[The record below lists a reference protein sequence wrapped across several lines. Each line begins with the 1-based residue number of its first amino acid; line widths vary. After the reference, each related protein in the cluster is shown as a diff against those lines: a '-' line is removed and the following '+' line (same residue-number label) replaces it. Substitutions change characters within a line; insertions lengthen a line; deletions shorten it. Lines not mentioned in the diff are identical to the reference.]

1 MGNWGN
7 AEAIATMIHTAQLVS
22 NAFCATQTKR
32 CLDVCK
38 AVTATLAANPTAMKI
53 QVRSAM
59 RFARLR
65 FGFPVLCEY
74 EYGVACTS
82 HR

>member
-7 AEAIATMIHTAQLVS
+7 AEAIATKMRTAQPVS
-22 NAFCATQTKR
+22 NALSGPQIKR
-32 CLDVCK
+32 CLGVWK
-38 AVTATLAANPTAMKI
+38 AVTATLAVKATAMKI

-59 RFARLR
+59 RFARLI